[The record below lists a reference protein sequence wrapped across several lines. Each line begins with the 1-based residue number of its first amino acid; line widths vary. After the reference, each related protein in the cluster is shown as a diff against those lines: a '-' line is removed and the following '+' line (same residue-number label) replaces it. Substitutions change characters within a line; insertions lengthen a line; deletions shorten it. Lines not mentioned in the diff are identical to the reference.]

1 MRFSS
6 LWSQS
11 FLQQKWVLW
20 VLFISNL
27 LGTIY
32 GYYWYKDQLI
42 LTWDNFPHWFIVF
55 VPDSPTASLYFTLA
69 LLFLMFPPKRKSAWI
84 KAVRVV
90 IEALAVVTSIK
101 YGIWACAMIIAGTA
115 LGEPLVWQDW
125 MLMASHSAMAIEAVL
140 YVRLFRYGA
149 ISTCIAA
156 LYTWFNDAL
165 DYTADIF
172 PWLPRPL
179 YEHLS
184 TVSWF
189 TFCLTGLSV
198 LTAWIGYKYR
208 DVNRPSHIQ
217 TTQF

>member
-1 MRFSS
+1 MRFSI
-6 LWSQS
+6 LWSKA

-20 VLFISNL
+20 LLFISNL

-32 GYYWYKDQLI
+32 GYYWYKDQLK
-42 LTWDNFPHWFIVF
+42 LTWDSLPHWLIVF

-69 LLFLMFPPKRKSAWI
+69 LLFIMFPPKKKRAWLQ
-84 KAVRVV
+84 AVRVV

-149 ISTCIAA
+149 ISTLIAA
-156 LYTWFNDAL
+156 VYTWLNDTL
-165 DYTADIF
+165 DYSFDIF
-172 PWLPRPL
+172 PWLPRSL
-179 YEHLS
+179 NEYV
-184 TVSWF
+184 TAVAWF
-189 TFCLTGLSV
+189 TFCLTGICV
-198 LTAWIGYKYR
+198 GIAWICYRYR
-208 DVNRPSHIQ
+208 DQKQLSQ
-217 TTQF
+217 